1 MTRLFEFG
9 KQLFIFIGLAVLIL
23 MVMDF
28 NSRMAELTRLRAQQ
42 ERELLAMNHLVAT
55 QIYLETQIAY
65 ATSEPA
71 VEAWARQE
79 GRLIRDG
86 DVPVVPLPGEAFAP
100 TPTPLPE
107 HSQNDLTNWEA
118 WLEWFLSNAP

>member
-1 MTRLFEFG
+1 MRRFYEFG
-9 KQLFIFIGLAVLIL
+9 KQIFIFLGLAVLIL

-42 ERELLAMNHLVAT
+42 ERELLTINHLVAT
-55 QIYLETQIAY
+55 QIHLETQIAY

-100 TPTPLPE
+100 TATPPPQHALE
-107 HSQNDLTNWEA
+107 DLSNWQA
-118 WLEWFLSNAP
+118 WVEWFFNNAP